1 MKIDSANFSLQASH
15 VSYTRDESRESMR
28 TWRGQQSDST
38 ARNATSRD
46 VKSLSERT
54 ESLLQQVSATL
65 SISAAARAS
74 MVADA
79 QAQAASLGA
88 GASSAVT
95 KAGDDSFEGDPV
107 VQMIKSMI
115 ETITGRDIKVF
126 SPDDMPPLKNS
137 PAMIGGAQSSQPSPQ
152 RPLQTGGNG
161 PNMNVAYERQSLH
174 EEFEQTQIAAEGT
187 IKTSDGQEISFKLEL
202 DMSRYQRV
210 ETSESIRSDNA
221 PPPRKDPLVLN
232 FDGKA
237 AQLSDRRIEFD
248 LLGNGQKEAMALL
261 SGGSAYLALDRNKNG
276 QIDSGLELFG
286 PKSNSGFS
294 ELAALDD
301 DSNGWIDE
309 NDAAYASLKLWTPDE
324 NGKGKLESLKERD
337 VGAIAV
343 GHIASPF
350 ELRGKNNSNLG
361 AVAATGLYLTESGK
375 AGSVQEINLT
385 V

>member
-1 MKIDSANFSLQASH
+1 MKIDSASFSLQASH

-54 ESLLQQVSATL
+54 DSLLQQVSATL

-79 QAQAASLGA
+79 QAKAASLGA
-88 GASSAVT
+88 GSSAAVS

-115 ETITGRDIKVF
+115 ETITGRDIKIF
-126 SPDDMPPLKNS
+126 SSEDIPPLKNS
-137 PAMIGGAQSSQPSPQ
+137 PAMISSAQPTQ

-174 EEFEQTQIAAEGT
+174 EEFEQTQIAAEGV

-202 DMSRYQRV
+202 DMTRYQRE

-232 FDGKA
+232 FDGLA

-301 DSNGWIDE
+301 DNNGWIDE

-324 NGKGKLESLKERD
+324 NGKGKLETLKDRD

-361 AVAATGLYLTESGK
+361 AVAATGLYLTENGK